1 MRINK
6 KYLGGLVL
14 SAAFLVPSVPQLT
27 LAASPAPVA
36 RHDNDHDKK
45 VRRYYDTQY
54 RVYRDW
60 TPDEDRAYRHY
71 LEERREQYR
80 DFSKLKKDRQREYW
94 RWRHDN
100 PNWDRDRD
108 RDRH

>member
-1 MRINK
+1 MRFNK
-6 KYLGGLVL
+6 KYIGGLIL
-14 SAAFLVPSVPQLT
+14 GAAFCVQSVPQLT
-27 LAASPAPVA
+27 LAASPAAA

-45 VRRYYDTQY
+45 VRRYYDSQY

-60 TPDEDRAYRHY
+60 TPQEDRAYRHW

-80 DFSKLKKDRQREYW
+80 DFSKQRKAQQRDYW

-100 PNWDRDRD
+100 PNWERR
-108 RDRH
+108 